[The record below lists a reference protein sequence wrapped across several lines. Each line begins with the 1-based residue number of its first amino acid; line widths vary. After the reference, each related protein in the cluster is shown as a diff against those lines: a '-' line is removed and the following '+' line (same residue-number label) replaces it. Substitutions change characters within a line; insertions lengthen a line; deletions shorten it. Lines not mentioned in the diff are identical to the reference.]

1 MSETSLNREVTRI
14 LREMSAGSADA
25 PNELLPFVYGE
36 LRKLAQSYLRKER
49 DNHTLQATE
58 IVHEAYLKLVGFENI
73 NWQNRAQFF
82 AIAATLMRRILVDYA
97 RERKA
102 EKRGGAWQKVTLNEA
117 ANSLKRNDVDVI
129 ALNDALEDL
138 AKLDELQ
145 SKLVE
150 LRFFGG
156 LTIEE
161 TAEALHI
168 SPATVKREWAMA
180 KAWLYETLKK

>member
-1 MSETSLNREVTRI
+1 VSETLSVPEVTRI
-14 LREMSAGSADA
+14 LREISAGKTDA
-25 PNELLPFVYGE
+25 QNELLPHVYQE

-49 DNHTLQATE
+49 ENHTLQATE

-97 RERKA
+97 RERNA
-102 EKRGGAWQKVTLNEA
+102 EKRGGEWQKVTLNEA
-117 ANSLKRNDVDVI
+117 ANSLRQNEIDVI
-129 ALNDALEDL
+129 ELNDALEEL

-145 SKLVE
+145 GKLVE

-161 TAEALHI
+161 TAEALNI

-180 KAWLYETLKK
+180 KAFLYENLKR